1 MSQALN
7 HDIID
12 RDAIVDR
19 YVRGDLEE
27 HELLR
32 FEEHFATCAQ
42 CMDQIELAEAFM
54 RDYRKAVQVGLI
66 ESAAP
71 VVKRKGYAPWIGL
84 AIAAALLLI
93 LSPRFFPSGPTVSWQ
108 LEADV
113 TRSANIRTFVLPQQ
127 GERVVLR
134 IQVSAPFYRAT
145 LIDASGERIAASE
158 GQGQQ
163 VVELP
168 PTKLEVGRYQVD
180 LEISQDGKT
189 WTYEGEYSFL
199 VESPD

>member
-1 MSQALN
+1 MSTALN

-19 YVRGDLEE
+19 YVRGDLDE

-32 FEEHFATCAQ
+32 FEEHFSTCAQ
-42 CMDQIELAEAFM
+42 CMNQIELAEAFM
-54 RDYRKAVQVGLI
+54 RDYRMAFKAGWI
-66 ESAAP
+66 EPTAPAA
-71 VVKRKGYAPWIGL
+71 KRKGYAPWIGL
-84 AIAAALLLI
+84 AIAAALLLV
-93 LSPRFFPSGPTVSWQ
+93 LSPRFFQAGPTVAWQ

-113 TRSANIRTFVLPQQ
+113 TRSSDIRSFDLPQS

-134 IQVSAPFYRAT
+134 LQVSAPFYRAT
-145 LIDASGERIAASE
+145 LIDAHGERLAASE

-168 PTKLEVGRYQVD
+168 PTKLKAGRYQVD
-180 LEISQDGKT
+180 LEISQDGVT
-189 WTYEGEYSFL
+189 WSYEGEYPFM
-199 VESPD
+199 VESPE

>member
-7 HDIID
+7 HDMID

-19 YVRGDLEE
+19 YVRGDLDE

-32 FEEHFATCAQ
+32 FEEHFATCPQ
-42 CMDQIELAEAFM
+42 CMDQIELAEALM
-54 RDYRKAVQVGLI
+54 RDYRKAFKTGLI
-66 ESAAP
+66 EPAAP
-71 VVKRKGYAPWIGL
+71 AVKRKGYAPWIGL
-84 AIAAALLLI
+84 AIAAALLI
-93 LSPRFFPSGPTVSWQ
+93 VLSPRFFQSGATVAWH

-113 TRSANIRTFVLPQQ
+113 TRSADIRSFDLPKS

-134 IQVSAPFYRAT
+134 LQVSAPFYRAT
-145 LIDASGERIAASE
+145 LIDAHGERLATSE
-158 GQGQQ
+158 GQGQK

-168 PTKLEVGRYQVD
+168 PTKLMAGRYQVD
-180 LEISQDGKT
+180 LEVSQDGVT
-189 WTYEGEYSFL
+189 WSYEGEYPFM